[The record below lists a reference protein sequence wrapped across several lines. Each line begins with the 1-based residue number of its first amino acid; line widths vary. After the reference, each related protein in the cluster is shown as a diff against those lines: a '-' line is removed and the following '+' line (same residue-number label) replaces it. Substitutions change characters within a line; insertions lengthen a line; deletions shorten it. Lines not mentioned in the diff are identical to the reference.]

1 MWVSSSWLAGHHHMF
16 ASLCCPQWVDLWVKH
31 FSIPYFKG
39 YYITPCPALL
49 RGQLVWCLLQG
60 FLPYFTVKWQ
70 NCFLHGFTLISI
82 KGTIPTTCIFSQLC
96 SKILPNSSL
105 VFFFS
110 FSFVSSI
117 PKHTFV
123 SGLVLLLLPPHF
135 CISWRSLHSSG
146 TNLLPCLIWS
156 PPLVSVDEPYHGTM
170 CAQQKSVYSPTFPS
184 LSSS

>member
-1 MWVSSSWLAGHHHMF
+1 MHFHTHDLLGQNLTGLIEMWVSSSWLAGHHHMF

-105 VFFFS
+105 VFFFPS
-110 FSFVSSI
+110 ALYPLFLNIHLSQ
-117 PKHTFV
+117 
-123 SGLVLLLLPPHF
+123 VLYFYFFL
-135 CISWRSLHSSG
+135 
-146 TNLLPCLIWS
+146 
-156 PPLVSVDEPYHGTM
+156 
-170 CAQQKSVYSPTFPS
+170 PTFAFLEDLCILLARISCLVWFGP
-184 LSSS
+184 LR